1 MKVRTTGHVCLLC
14 GKEIKPHHNPLN
26 PGEEVYKVHGH
37 RGSGA
42 PFFVHVECYAAYPKR
57 GDRA

>member
-14 GKEIKPHHNPLN
+14 GKEIKPHKNKKD
-26 PGEEVYKVHGH
+26 PGEEVYKVRGGH
-37 RGSGA
+37 GSGT
-42 PFFVHVECYAAYPKR
+42 FFVHADCYDAYPKR